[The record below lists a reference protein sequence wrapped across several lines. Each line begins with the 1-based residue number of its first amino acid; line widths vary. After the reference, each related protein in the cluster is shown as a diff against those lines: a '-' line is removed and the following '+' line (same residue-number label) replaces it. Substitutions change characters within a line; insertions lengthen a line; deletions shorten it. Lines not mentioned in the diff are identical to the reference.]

1 VVGFEILDPGSIS
14 SDVLWQVRKRGNR
27 RDPNEVGAGGHVSD
41 TDSALEDS
49 ASDSDSEAAD
59 TDPDQSDGDAA
70 DGRPKKKGNI
80 KYNTRQGVI
89 LK

>member
-1 VVGFEILDPGSIS
+1 MA
-14 SDVLWQVRKRGNR
+14 
-27 RDPNEVGAGGHVSD
+27 GAGHASD

-59 TDPDQSDGDAA
+59 TDPHQSDADSA

-80 KYNTRQGVI
+80 LIRVSDSLI
-89 LK
+89 LFFSCKFFPIFGHRNPLDPDRYLV

>member
-1 VVGFEILDPGSIS
+1 M
-14 SDVLWQVRKRGNR
+14 WQVRKRGNR
-27 RDPNEVGAGGHVSD
+27 RDPNEAGAGHASD

-59 TDPDQSDGDAA
+59 TDPDQSDADAA

-80 KYNTRQGVI
+80 IIIQYKTLYCRTFI
-89 LK
+89 LCLRPDSEPK

>member
-1 VVGFEILDPGSIS
+1 MEKNATQLRIFIRVF
-14 SDVLWQVRKRGNR
+14 WQVRKRGNR
-27 RDPNEVGAGGHVSD
+27 RDPNEVGHAASD

-70 DGRPKKKGNI
+70 DARPKKKGNI
-80 KYNTRQGVI
+80 VI
-89 LK
+89 RVSDSLLLFQL

>member
-1 VVGFEILDPGSIS
+1 M
-14 SDVLWQVRKRGNR
+14 WQVRKRGNR
-27 RDPNEVGAGGHVSD
+27 RDPNEAGAGHASD

-70 DGRPKKKGNI
+70 DGRPKKKGKI
-80 KYNTRQGVI
+80 IIQDKTIYSTVGR
-89 LK
+89 